1 MRLTSGEQF
10 RPLGTVHTYLV
21 IWVNLII
28 SMNISIK
35 VDAGSQGRYTR
46 TRLLTKYIQIQSG
59 LYKERKGGIHHKQRN
74 DHNIHVL

>member
-1 MRLTSGEQF
+1 
-10 RPLGTVHTYLV
+10 
-21 IWVNLII
+21 
-28 SMNISIK
+28 MNISVK

-59 LYKERKGGIHHKQRN
+59 LCKERKRGIYHKQRN